1 MSEESTDKTIAKFVF
16 SGKKIDWPI
25 WSEKFLARAKRK
37 EYKNILLGRVNVP
50 DDSKT
55 IDTSTDAG
63 KAEAKLRGL
72 NELAYEDLILF
83 INGSTDAGRI
93 AFSIIRNSK
102 TSDLKDGDS
111 ALAWKGLCDKYE
123 SKTAPARLNLKNK
136 FSSAKLKNA
145 KSDLMHL
152 LK

>member
-1 MSEESTDKTIAKFVF
+1 MHKCVHREAEDKLKKDDIALRTMSEESTDKTIAKFVF

-63 KAEAKLRGL
+63 KAEAKLRDL

-111 ALAWKGLCDKYE
+111 ALAWKAYVT
-123 SKTAPARLNLKNK
+123 STSPRQ
-136 FSSAKLKNA
+136 
-145 KSDLMHL
+145 HL
-152 LK
+152 LA